1 MRAWLAVLFF
11 IPALASGQSFVVKD
25 LTSENLFTQ
34 NIEGPNT
41 NERGDLFVVNYED
54 DGTIGQVLPNGTVT
68 RYITLP
74 KGSIANAIIFDRK
87 GDMLLADW
95 TGHQILR
102 IDRVSRQVTVMCH
115 NPRFNQ
121 PNDICINRK
130 EQIFAS
136 DPNWK
141 AGTGRLWRIDP
152 DGKST
157 LLMDSLGTTNGI
169 AFSPD
174 QKILYVNE
182 SLQRLVW
189 AYSIDRHGN
198 LHDKRIF
205 MRFDDYGLDGMKCD
219 TQGNLYIT
227 RYDKGTILMVS
238 PDGLVIREIQ
248 LKGKKVSNLTF
259 GGVDGKTC
267 YATLQD
273 RKCLETFQVD
283 IAGKVIPRAGRR

>member
-1 MRAWLAVLFF
+1 MKAWLASLFF
-11 IPALASGQSFVVKD
+11 IPVCAWGQSFVVRD
-25 LTSENLFTQ
+25 LTAENLFTQ

-41 NERGDLFVVNYED
+41 NDRNELFVVNFEE
-54 DGTIGQVLPNGTVT
+54 DGTIGQVAPNGMVT
-68 RYITLP
+68 RYVTLP
-74 KGSIANAIIFDRK
+74 KGSIANAIVFDPK

-102 IDRVSRQVTVMCH
+102 LDHNTRQVSVLCY
-115 NPRFNQ
+115 NAQFNQ

-130 EQIFAS
+130 GQLFAS

-141 AGTGRLWRIDP
+141 AGTGRIWRIDP

-157 LLMDSLGTTNGI
+157 LLLDSLGTTNGI
-169 AFSPD
+169 ALSQN
-174 QKILYVNE
+174 QKTLYVNE

-189 AYSIDRHGN
+189 KYTIDSQGN
-198 LHDKRIF
+198 LRNKKIF
-205 MRFDDYGLDGMKCD
+205 ARFNDFGLDGMKCD
-219 TQGNLYIT
+219 TRGNLYIT
-227 RYDKGTILMVS
+227 RYDKGTIVVMDPNGS
-238 PDGLVIREIQ
+238 EIREIQ

-273 RKCLETFQVD
+273 RKCLETFRID
-283 IAGKVIPRAGRR
+283 IAGKVIVRAGRR